1 MKKFFGII
9 LIIFSSICLLMSILM
24 LVDGGDV
31 AVVGMI
37 FLMFPGII
45 VFITG
50 VRLCRRPKV
59 QHQPYLGDRYYPPHS
74 DHDEFDDKNE
84 EYFKKSDYEE
94 LQEPVAV
101 NCSGCGAKAKV
112 YPNLSTNCEYCG
124 TTIRI
129 S

>member
-9 LIIFSSICLLMSILM
+9 LIIFSCLCLLISILM

-37 FLMFPGII
+37 FLMFPGIV
-45 VFITG
+45 VFFTG

-59 QHQPYLGDRYYPPHS
+59 RHDIQGRDYDRQHSNRNEHY
-74 DHDEFDDKNE
+74 DEKSKYD
-84 EYFKKSDYEE
+84 KKSDNEQ
-94 LQEPVAV
+94 LQEPVLV

-112 YPNLSTNCEYCG
+112 FPNLSADCEYCG